1 MMIFDLSNFL
11 ASKDVSFHLEGEIE
25 SRTLPKESNIKV
37 ISPIRFVGDIFKVD
51 GEYDLNVNIYYTIDT
66 NCNRCLKPT
75 TMEMETLLSE
85 QIIIDKGNINI
96 EEFDEEFIY
105 LQDYLLN
112 MDDYIWSQVVISLPM
127 KILCSNNCKGLCPQ
141 CGIDLNTQSCNCM
154 DNTIDPRLEKLKE
167 LFPKE

>member
-1 MMIFDLSNFL
+1 MLFRS
-11 ASKDVSFHLEGEIE
+11 
-25 SRTLPKESNIKV
+25 
-37 ISPIRFVGDIFKVD
+37 
-51 GEYDLNVNIYYTIDT
+51 
-66 NCNRCLKPT
+66 KPT